1 MSSSDRMIS
10 VPAAA
15 ARSCIA
21 SGSSVTTYAAPVPG
35 CTGHGSSG
43 SSRAEPSMI
52 PPPGGQ
58 VSWAWSTRS
67 SSPYTTVS
75 SKPSTST
82 RNRIKARASRARS
95 VGQTWGGGALSVIPR
110 AWFIGLR
117 YGLDISELLGVPP
130 GGRAA
135 GEGVELAYQVGLVV
149 VAAVGGEPRQAVG
162 RAALQQA
169 AGAVEPDHPGGRLRR
184 QPDLGTEP
192 ARQLTVAPS
201 DVRRESGDRHRASG
215 AQQAPPSLDHLR
227 RRLPRRFAGLGT
239 VSQ

>member
-1 MSSSDRMIS
+1 MILA
-10 VPAAA
+10 PAAA

-67 SSPYTTVS
+67 SSTYS
-75 SKPSTST
+75 ASKRPST

-169 AGAVEPDHPGGRLRR
+169 AGAVE
-184 QPDLGTEP
+184 
-192 ARQLTVAPS
+192 
-201 DVRRESGDRHRASG
+201 
-215 AQQAPPSLDHLR
+215 
-227 RRLPRRFAGLGT
+227 
-239 VSQ
+239 